1 MDSPSSQG
9 YTKTGCYPGQ
19 GDNLALF
26 QTEREETVPLLSSL
40 EQFSSAPKFANLNQL
55 SKNPGADHSTSLKG
69 SLTCS
74 FDLHHFSQSGLGIIL
89 HTGLLVAGYDN
100 PVFLRLACV
109 SGLYR
114 DPATQH

>member
-19 GDNLALF
+19 GGNLALF

-40 EQFSSAPKFANLNQL
+40 EQFSSAPKFANLSQL

-74 FDLHHFSQSGLGIIL
+74 FDLHSSLGG
-89 HTGLLVAGYDN
+89 T
-100 PVFLRLACV
+100 
-109 SGLYR
+109 
-114 DPATQH
+114 